1 MIGVLFNFHLRA
13 QKRFQDFLEEWKAEG
28 SDELKYLNDAREL
41 NEHSRNTIQVRGCN
55 GISLIKKICQQISM
69 QVVLNR

>member
-1 MIGVLFNFHLRA
+1 MEVYKLKEIGYFKYLSLQRTLVSRA

-41 NEHSRNTIQVRGCN
+41 NEHSRNTLQV
-55 GISLIKKICQQISM
+55 
-69 QVVLNR
+69 